1 MTDTTPKISILDNST
16 GFLMGVIYRKIS
28 NLLMHRLKEHDIT
41 PEQWAVLYRVSERE
55 GMIQKEIAERAG
67 KDRPTT
73 TRILDA
79 LEAKGFVVKQAGE
92 QDRRSFLVF
101 STEKGRALIEQIVPI
116 EKQTIADATDGIS
129 PAEVELLHRLLRQI
143 GENIDR
149 LT

>member
-1 MTDTTPKISILDNST
+1 
-16 GFLMGVIYRKIS
+16 MGVIYRKIS

-116 EKQTIADATDGIS
+116 EKQTIADATHGIS
-129 PAEVELLHRLLRQI
+129 AGDVELLHRLLRQI

>member
-1 MTDTTPKISILDNST
+1 
-16 GFLMGVIYRKIS
+16 MGVIYRKIS

-129 PAEVELLHRLLRQI
+129 TADVELLHRLLRQI

>member
-1 MTDTTPKISILDNST
+1 MTDTTPKTSILDNST

-116 EKQTIADATDGIS
+116 EKQTIADATHGIS
-129 PAEVELLHRLLRQI
+129 AADVELLHRLLRQI